1 VEQLVLRLYYSG
13 WPSDD
18 SVYEESRKELVM
30 TSTEIHTPGWR
41 LYAVMVF
48 VLALGAAALTPT
60 SASASDDGVEIDVI
74 VREAAPETDAAETLV
89 EELGGTVGEQLA
101 IIGGFTA
108 EVPTA
113 RASDLEADD
122 SVVSVS
128 LNASLQLLGGGW
140 EDASGIRKYQPNKYN
155 GSMYNVAVNDTYTAA
170 YWNAGYTGQGV
181 DIALID
187 SGVVAV
193 DGLTVAGK
201 VVNGPDLSFES
212 QNEDFR
218 YLDTYGHGTHMA
230 GIIAGRDTAVSG
242 NPTLAAKN
250 HFVGMAPDAR
260 IVSIKVAG
268 HDGATDVSQVIA
280 AIDWVVQHRNDN
292 GMNIRV
298 LNLSFGTDSTQ
309 DYTLDP
315 LAFAVEQAWNAGIVV
330 VVAAGNAGNDSPLRS
345 PATDPFVIAVGAADG
360 HGGQNSRMK
369 QTDFSSC
376 GDWTRPVDLLAPG
389 KSIVSLRNP
398 GSHADDNYPEA
409 TVSDRWFLGSGTSQA
424 AAVVSG
430 AAAVVI
436 EQRPDITP
444 DQLKKLLTDNATHL
458 RSADSLCRGAGLLN
472 LWDSYLAETPSA
484 AAAEQTHTPATGLGS
499 LEASRGTDHVGD
511 DGVVLEGEQDIFG
524 NAWDGASW
532 STASAA
538 GASWS
543 GGEWNGASW
552 SGASWSGASWSG
564 ASWSGASWSG
574 ASWSGASWS
583 GASWSSKSWSGES
596 WSGASW
602 SGASWS
608 GASWSGNAWLGLSW
622 D

>member
-1 VEQLVLRLYYSG
+1 MAHGTGRILQTYG
-13 WPSDD
+13 
-18 SVYEESRKELVM
+18 KEPTRM
-30 TSTEIHTPGWR
+30 IFTNTRTPRWR
-41 LYAVMVF
+41 LYAVVVS

-60 SASASDDGVEIDVI
+60 PGTASEDGALVDVI
-74 VREAAPETDAAETLV
+74 VREATPSTDAAEALV
-89 EELGGTVGEQLA
+89 EAVGGTVGERLV

-108 EVPTA
+108 EVPSA
-113 RASDLEADD
+113 RVSELEASD
-122 SVVSVS
+122 SVASVT
-128 LNASLQLLGGGW
+128 LNTSLQLLGGGW
-140 EDASGIRKYQPNKYN
+140 EDASGIRKYQPRKYN
-155 GSMYNVAVNDTYTAA
+155 GSLYNVAVNDTYTAA

-187 SGVVAV
+187 SGVVPV

-242 NPTLAAKN
+242 NPTLAAKD

-260 IVSIKVAG
+260 IVNVKVAG

-280 AIDWVVQHRNDN
+280 AIDWVVQHRYDN

-298 LNLSFGTDSTQ
+298 LNLSFGTDSSQ

-330 VVAAGNAGNDSPLRS
+330 VVAAGNDGNDSPLRN
-345 PATDPFVIAVGAADG
+345 PATDPFVITVGAADS
-360 HGGQNSRMK
+360 HGGQNSHMQ

-389 KSIVSLRNP
+389 ESIVSLRNP

-409 TVSDRWFLGSGTSQA
+409 RVAGRWFLGSGTSQA

-430 AAAVVI
+430 AAAVII

-444 DQLKKLLTDNATHL
+444 DQLKKLLADNATHL
-458 RSADSLCRGAGLLN
+458 GGADSLCRGAGLLN

-484 AAAEQTHTPATGLGS
+484 AAAEQTHTPSTGLGS
-499 LEASRGTDHVGD
+499 LEASRGTDHVED
-511 DGVVLEGEQDIFG
+511 NGVVLEGEQDIFG
-524 NAWDGASW
+524 NTWDGASW

-583 GASWSSKSWSGES
+583 GASWSGKSWSGAS

-608 GASWSGNAWLGLSW
+608 GASWSGNAWLGFSW
-622 D
+622 Q